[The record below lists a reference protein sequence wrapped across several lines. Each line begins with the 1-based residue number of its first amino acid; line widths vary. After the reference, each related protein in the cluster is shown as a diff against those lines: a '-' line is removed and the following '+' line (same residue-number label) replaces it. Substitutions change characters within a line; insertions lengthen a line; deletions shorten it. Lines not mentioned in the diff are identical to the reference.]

1 MAQAP
6 TPYGD
11 IPGLRPMKLPSVFV
25 DAAGDSYFGEVD
37 AVEPGSTRE
46 RKFDLTAWQ
55 VWETKPGFVS
65 DFKPA
70 PEAQA
75 LAIMSGRMEITVSTG
90 EKRFFSR
97 GDMFLLQDIR
107 GKGHVVRTIG
117 REPASVMLMT
127 LKSPVT

>member
-1 MAQAP
+1 MGLAP

-11 IPGLRPMKLPSVFV
+11 ISELRPIKLSSVFV

-37 AVEPGSTRE
+37 AVEPGTTKE
-46 RKFDLTAWQ
+46 RTFDLTSWQ

-70 PEAQA
+70 AAPQA
-75 LAIMSGRMEITVSTG
+75 LAIMSGRLEVAVSAG

-97 GDMFLLQDIR
+97 GDIFLLQDIS
-107 GKGHVVRTIG
+107 GKGHAVRTIG
-117 REPASVMLMT
+117 KELTSVMVMT
-127 LKSPVT
+127 LKAPVT